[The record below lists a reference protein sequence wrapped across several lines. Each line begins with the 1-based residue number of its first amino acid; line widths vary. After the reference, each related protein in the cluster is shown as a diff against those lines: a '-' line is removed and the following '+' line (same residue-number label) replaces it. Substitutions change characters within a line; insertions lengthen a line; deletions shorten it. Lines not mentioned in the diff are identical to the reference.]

1 MKYSAYKFAHINK
14 GAILLTELEKKEPVS
29 IVKDNNVEIV
39 VDTVIKDAELEE
51 LNKEADLY
59 VQKLNSE
66 QNTDLSKVLSQLGDL
81 GDKEQQA
88 AGQTLSALKRP
99 VTAMMNGKNEE
110 IPNTLLELRKVV
122 SELDPNSLKASGMKK
137 IMFKVF
143 KKNPLETYVHKY
155 QSIDKQIEEIIR
167 SLLIGRDNLQED
179 TVGLEMLKEQSHDK
193 IHALDKQVYLGK
205 KLAGMLEAE
214 KQNPERQRDIPL
226 INDALE
232 KILVRTRNMQQ
243 AKSVLLQSI
252 ASVDIIK
259 KNNEKL
265 TEAIRNAI
273 TMTQNVVTVS
283 AAIQLALTNQRKTID
298 AVNATNEAIE
308 SMVLSNSQA
317 LKQNTEETTKLLEN
331 PAISM
336 DKLRESFQNVFAA
349 IEASEKSS
357 ERIIESSKK
366 FVIELD
372 TFNDEMKQKLIQR
385 PRK

>member
-1 MKYSAYKFAHINK
+1 MKYSAHKFAHINK

-29 IVKDNNVEIV
+29 IVKDNNVEVV
-39 VDTVIKDAELEE
+39 VDTVIQDAELEE

>member
-1 MKYSAYKFAHINK
+1 M
-14 GAILLTELEKKEPVS
+14 TELEKKEPVS
-29 IVKDNNVEIV
+29 IVKDNNVEVV
-39 VDTVIKDAELEE
+39 VDTVIKDEELDE

-252 ASVDIIK
+252 ASVDI
-259 KNNEKL
+259 
-265 TEAIRNAI
+265 
-273 TMTQNVVTVS
+273 
-283 AAIQLALTNQRKTID
+283 
-298 AVNATNEAIE
+298 
-308 SMVLSNSQA
+308 
-317 LKQNTEETTKLLEN
+317 
-331 PAISM
+331 
-336 DKLRESFQNVFAA
+336 
-349 IEASEKSS
+349 
-357 ERIIESSKK
+357 
-366 FVIELD
+366 
-372 TFNDEMKQKLIQR
+372 
-385 PRK
+385 